1 MADHAIAAGD
11 LVDLGDLR
19 GHLKVVGDPFRLTG
33 MPIRVCLVD
42 AGWGAGLGYPALI
55 LDLSSSTRVGHAQPA
70 PGLYIG
76 GTASQMYAAGPHD
89 QDHQVMP
96 SGSLHVY
103 GYGS

>member
-1 MADHAIAAGD
+1 MANHAIAAGD

-19 GHLKVVGDPFRLTG
+19 GHLEVIGDPFRLTV
-33 MPIRVCLVD
+33 PIRVCLVD

-55 LDLSSSTRVGHAQPA
+55 FDLSSSTRVGNAQPA

-76 GTASQMYAAGPHD
+76 DTASQMHAAGRHD

-96 SGSLHVY
+96 SGISHLH